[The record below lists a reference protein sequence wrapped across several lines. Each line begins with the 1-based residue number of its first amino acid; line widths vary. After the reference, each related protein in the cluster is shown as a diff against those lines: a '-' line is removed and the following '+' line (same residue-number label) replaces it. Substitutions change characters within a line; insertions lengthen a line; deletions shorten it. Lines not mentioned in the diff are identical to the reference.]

1 MSPPL
6 PPIPSSISP
15 LDRISV
21 PSPLIISFLLSPFFF
36 LMQLSPIPP
45 QRPLSLRYFFSQP
58 LPAATFLLNFLHRFF
73 FAAAAAAPS
82 PPRCRRVLFQLTAR
96 LCHCHSHFFLLLVC
110 SHLAPYFVLLFSDQS
125 SIAAVCDKKVLINQ
139 YHSANVITFF
149 SEPPHY
155 GKEKQTQHFKCT
167 GSCQFM
173 INQKL
178 CIWW

>member
-15 LDRISV
+15 SLDRISV

-58 LPAATFLLNFLHRFF
+58 LPAATFLLNFLLGFCCCFF
-73 FAAAAAAPS
+73 FATSAPW
-82 PPRCRRVLFQLTAR
+82 PPRSPRVLFQLTAR
-96 LCHCHSHFFLLLVC
+96 LCHCHSHFFLLLAC
-110 SHLAPYFVLLFSDQS
+110 SHLAPSFVLLFSDQS

-155 GKEKQTQHFKCT
+155 GKEKQTQHLET
-167 GSCQFM
+167 
-173 INQKL
+173 NARAATNL
-178 CIWW
+178 